1 MEIVDGRQTIA
12 VNWIFGYIAD
22 ERKYN
27 DKVHQIIQRAI
38 LARVFGEMYE
48 VCLNIIKVICIT
60 TYHYTLYSILLT
72 LLVD

>member
-27 DKVHQIIQRAI
+27 DKVHQ
-38 LARVFGEMYE
+38 
-48 VCLNIIKVICIT
+48 NPD
-60 TYHYTLYSILLT
+60 YSKGYSS
-72 LLVD
+72 